1 MRTAVGYLIIVILLL
16 TSGEVLRRTAIFEDA
31 LSSAQEH
38 LTTQNPVDTT
48 AQEDDERAAPLAASL
63 PWVGPSI
70 RADLR
75 RQRALAAYWRG
86 DYAALTGADPL
97 ARRSSQS
104 EVGSGPRNGQTLDQ
118 QGQPSDGATR
128 FIEANAMFRD
138 LARQSGNSQ
147 VLIRGLDA
155 VLKAYVSVLEVDPN
169 AVDAAY
175 NYEFASRVR
184 GALAA
189 GRVNSIKLPTNS
201 NMNGEKG
208 SPPPQTKPTEF
219 NIIVPLRPEERQEQV
234 DPGASGPPQRKG

>member
-1 MRTAVGYLIIVILLL
+1 MTTTVGYLVVVILLL
-16 TSGEVLRRTAIFEDA
+16 TSGEVLRRTATFEDA

-38 LTTQNPVDTT
+38 LTTRHPADAPV
-48 AQEDDERAAPLAASL
+48 QEDDERAAPLAASL

-75 RQRALAAYWRG
+75 RQRALEAYWRG
-86 DYAALTGADPL
+86 DYAALSAADLL

-104 EVGSGPRNGQTLDQ
+104 EEE
-118 QGQPSDGATR
+118 QPSDGATR
-128 FIEANAMFRD
+128 FIAANAMFRD
-138 LARQSGNSQ
+138 LARQPGNSQ
-147 VLIRGLDA
+147 VLIRGLDT
-155 VLKAYVSVLEVDPN
+155 VLKAYVSVLDVDPN

-175 NYEFASRVR
+175 NYEFASRMR

-208 SPPPQTKPTEF
+208 SPPPQTKPAEF
-219 NIIVPLRPEERQEQV
+219 NIIVPLRPEERQEQAE
-234 DPGASGPPQRKG
+234 PGASAAPQRKG